1 MPPVGIGASRFA
13 SALETG
19 EAKLWVLLIGV
30 NQYQDEALPP
40 LRYAALDCQ
49 GVGEALSGATQAFPQ
64 KEFLIHHDLVP
75 ETPTLATIQASLQRL
90 VREAKP
96 KDTVLTYFSGH
107 GIVDPASHQ
116 TVLCVA
122 DTQKQNALQTGLDLQ
137 AMLQTLGE
145 CDAHSQIVWLDAC
158 HSGNITLSGAKE
170 SGAKGQSADPAL
182 LNPTPQLLELLR
194 QRAARNRGFYALLS
208 CDQGQQSWE
217 FPDLGH
223 GVFSYY
229 LMRGLRGEAAGVHG
243 VIDADGLYRY
253 VYHQTLQYVEQTNQQ
268 LRLVNQQK
276 RNKGDTHFHSEYSLQ
291 TPKRIVEGVGETI
304 LGLKPQMTHIWQKR
318 QALLIDGLIE
328 HPLKGQPEEAP
339 AAALSKLNSAMT
351 RNLIE
356 PIAEVLRGDGSFDL
370 QCFSPSDYPA
380 SNRPWL
386 EARNAIL
393 RFLQFDPAS
402 SEPRLSPVQQVATR
416 LLYLRGSIV
425 TSEEGDSWL
434 VLGDGVQISRAW
446 LRQELRRSR
455 VAQQVVILDCPGAM
469 DLENWLDDLKIESE
483 YGQCILACASPAD
496 DPELFAQVLLEAL
509 ISANPQTGLPIATL
523 LAKLQTNLDGLG
535 LTCHLRLSGS
545 QGLIEVLPST
555 SGNSPPASTEPM
567 PAIALVLPVQA
578 TNPQTAASAL
588 IVLEPIKDEPALS
601 DLKNR
606 LLPVLLSLVGPVAP
620 TLIAQAAAH
629 ANHPNGLIETIL
641 QLLPASQCAAFE
653 RQAQVMIQTSLRS
666 APSVTQ
672 EEIAL
677 PSSERVRFVKFIGSQ
692 LETPEETPAK
702 QVVPILRETPHPT
715 TPHQS
720 ASDAEGLSSEH
731 LEVVKQVL
739 LELVGPI
746 TSVLLNQIPPETTG
760 VAALVA
766 ALSNHLSAQ
775 QCATLEQRLLLIS
788 SVPLQTEQ
796 QLALPSSE
804 GVRFASVGSSKLNQV
819 STGSGRGISTNST
832 SRAIDET
839 FIQTCEYELTRIVGP
854 VAKWIVNGQ
863 RGEISNMSSV
873 AFVEVLAA
881 NISNAQK
888 AAEFRQRLL
897 NVNY

>member
-1 MPPVGIGASRFA
+1 MPPVGVGASRFA

-49 GVGEALSGATQAFPQ
+49 GLGEALSEATQAFPQ

-75 ETPTLATIQASLQRL
+75 ETPTLTQIQASLQRL

-107 GIVDPASHQ
+107 GIVDPVSHQ

-122 DTQKQNALQTGLDLQ
+122 DTQKQHALQTGLGLH

-158 HSGNITLSGAKE
+158 HSGNITLSGAK
-170 SGAKGQSADPAL
+170 GQSADPAL

-194 QRAARNRGFYALLS
+194 QRAAKSRGFYALLS

-229 LMRGLRGEAAGVHG
+229 LMRGLRGEAAGIHG

-276 RNKGDTHFHSEYSLQ
+276 RNKGETHFHSEYSLQ

-304 LGLKPQMTHIWQKR
+304 LGLKPQMTYIWQKR
-318 QALLIDGLIE
+318 QALLIDGWIK
-328 HPLKGQPEEAP
+328 PPSNRAISQ
-339 AAALSKLNSAMT
+339 SV
-351 RNLIE
+351 IE

-370 QCFSPSDYPA
+370 QCFSPSDDPA
-380 SNRPWL
+380 IAHPWL
-386 EARNAIL
+386 EVRNAIL
-393 RFLQFDPAS
+393 RFLQADSAA

-416 LLYLRGSIV
+416 LLYLRGRIV
-425 TSEEGDSWL
+425 TSEEGDCGL
-434 VLGDGVQISRAW
+434 VLGEGVQISRAW

-455 VAQQVVILDCPGAM
+455 LAQQVVILDCPGAI
-469 DLENWLDDLKIESE
+469 DLEDWLDDLKIESD
-483 YGQCILACASPAD
+483 YGQCILACASPSD

-509 ISANPQTGLPIATL
+509 IAANPQTGLPIATL

-535 LTCHLRLSGS
+535 LTCHLWLSGT
-545 QGLIEVLPST
+545 QGLIEVLPSI
-555 SGNSPPASTEPM
+555 SGNRPSSTEPM
-567 PAIALVLPVQA
+567 PAVALPLPHATSASVLPRPA
-578 TNPQTAASAL
+578 TDPQTAASVPIAL
-588 IVLEPIKDEPALS
+588 SIEPEPDLS

-606 LLPVLLSLVGPVAP
+606 LLPVLLALVGPVAP
-620 TLIAQAAAH
+620 TLIAQAAEIAH
-629 ANHPNGLIETIL
+629 HPDGLIETIL
-641 QLLPASQCAAFE
+641 QLLPASQRAAFE
-653 RQAQVMIQTSLRS
+653 HQAQVVIQASPRS
-666 APSVTQ
+666 AQTITPEKT
-672 EEIAL
+672 AL
-677 PSSERVRFVKFIGSQ
+677 PISDRVRAKSVGTQ
-692 LETPEETPAK
+692 LEPPA
-702 QVVPILRETPHPT
+702 QPV
-715 TPHQS
+715 
-720 ASDAEGLSSEH
+720 DAEGLSAEH
-731 LEVVKQVL
+731 WAVAQQVL

-746 TSVLLNQIPPETTG
+746 ASVLLNQIPPQTPSI
-760 VAALVA
+760 AALVA
-766 ALSNHLSAQ
+766 ALSHHLSVQ
-775 QCATLEQRLLLIS
+775 QCAILKQRLSLIS
-788 SVPLQTEQ
+788 PQTDQ
-796 QLALPSSE
+796 RLALPSSE
-804 GVRFASVGSSKLNQV
+804 EVEFAKSVGAPKLDQV
-819 STGSGRGISTNST
+819 STGSGRGISIDSA
-832 SRAIDET
+832 SCPIDEI
-839 FIQTCEYELTRIVGP
+839 FIQTCEHELTRIVGP
-854 VAKWIVNGQ
+854 VAKWIVNGH
-863 RGEISNMSSV
+863 RSEISTMSSD

-881 NISNAQK
+881 NIPNDQK
-888 AAEFRQRLL
+888 ATEFRQRLL
-897 NVNY
+897 KPWLLK

>member
-1 MPPVGIGASRFA
+1 MPPVGVGASRFA
-13 SALETG
+13 STLETG

-30 NQYQDEALPP
+30 NQYQDGSLPS

-49 GVGEALSGATQAFPQ
+49 GLGEALSGATQAFPQ

-75 ETPTLATIQASLQRL
+75 EKPTLATIQASLQRL

-137 AMLQTLGE
+137 AMLQMLGE
-145 CDAHSQIVWLDAC
+145 CEAHSQIVWLDAC
-158 HSGNITLSGAKE
+158 HSGNITLSGAKR
-170 SGAKGQSADPAL
+170 SGAKGQSAELAL

-194 QRAARNRGFYALLS
+194 QRAAKSRGFYALLS

-229 LMRGLRGEAAGVHG
+229 LMRGLRGEAAGADG

-276 RNKGDTHFHSEYSLQ
+276 RNKRDTHFHSEYSPQ

-304 LGLKPQMTHIWQKR
+304 LGLKPQTTQIWQKR

-328 HPLKGQPEEAP
+328 HPP
-339 AAALSKLNSAMT
+339 AAALSKLNSAIPGSLT
-351 RNLIE
+351 
-356 PIAEVLRGDGSFDL
+356 PIAEVLRGDGSFEL
-370 QCFSPSDYPA
+370 QCFSPSDYPEI
-380 SNRPWL
+380 NRPWL
-386 EARNAIL
+386 EVRNAIL

-402 SEPRLSPVQQVATR
+402 SEPRLSLVQQVATR

-455 VAQQVVILDCPGAM
+455 VAQQIVILDCPGAM
-469 DLENWLDDLKIESE
+469 GLEDWLDDLKIESE

-509 ISANPQTGLPIATL
+509 IAAKSQTGLPIATL

-535 LTCHLRLSGS
+535 LTCHLWLSGS
-545 QGLIEVLPST
+545 QGLIEVLPT
-555 SGNSPPASTEPM
+555 SGNSLPASTEPM
-567 PAIALVLPVQA
+567 LATASLLPVQV
-578 TNPQTAASAL
+578 TDPQTAVSAQ
-588 IVLEPIKDEPALS
+588 IVLEPSNDDPTLS

-620 TLIAQAAAH
+620 TVIAQAATH
-629 ANHPNGLIETIL
+629 TNNPSDLIETIL

-653 RQAQVMIQTSLRS
+653 RQAQVAIQTSPRS
-666 APSVTQ
+666 AQSVPQ

-677 PSSERVRFVKFIGSQ
+677 PNAERVRFAKSVGSQ
-692 LETPEETPAK
+692 LETPEKTH
-702 QVVPILRETPHPT
+702 V
-715 TPHQS
+715 
-720 ASDAEGLSSEH
+720 EGLSSEH
-731 LEVVKQVL
+731 LAVVKQVL

-746 TSVLLNQIPPETTG
+746 ASVLLNQIPSETTS
-760 VAALVA
+760 VAELVA

-775 QCATLEQRLLLIS
+775 QCATLQQRLSLIS
-788 SVPLQTEQ
+788 SVLPQTKQ
-796 QLALPSSE
+796 RLALPSSA
-804 GVRFASVGSSKLNQV
+804 GVRAKSVGSSKLDQV
-819 STGSGRGISTNST
+819 FTGSGRGISTDFNSL
-832 SRAIDET
+832 AIDET

-854 VAKWIVNGQ
+854 VAKWIVNKQ

-873 AFVEVLAA
+873 EFVDVLAA
-881 NISNAQK
+881 NISNDQK

-897 NVNY
+897 NANS

>member
-1 MPPVGIGASRFA
+1 MPPVGVGASRFA

-40 LRYAALDCQ
+40 LRYAAIDCQ
-49 GVGEALSGATQAFPQ
+49 GLGEALSGATQAFPQ

-75 ETPTLATIQASLQRL
+75 ETPTLATIQASLRRL

-158 HSGNITLSGAKE
+158 HSGNITLSGVKR
-170 SGAKGQSADPAL
+170 SGAKGQSAAPAL

-194 QRAARNRGFYALLS
+194 QRAAKSRGFYALLS

-229 LMRGLRGEAAGVHG
+229 LMRGLRGEAADVHG

-276 RNKGDTHFHSEYSLQ
+276 RNKGDTHFHSEYSPQ

-304 LGLKPQMTHIWQKR
+304 LGLKPQITHIWQKR

-328 HPLKGQPEEAP
+328 HPL
-339 AAALSKLNSAMT
+339 NSAIPRSLT
-351 RNLIE
+351 E

-380 SNRPWL
+380 IEHPWL
-386 EARNAIL
+386 EVRNAIL

-402 SEPRLSPVQQVATR
+402 SEPRLSLVQQVATR

-455 VAQQVVILDCPGAM
+455 VAQQVVILDCPGAIG
-469 DLENWLDDLKIESE
+469 LEDWLDDLKIESE
-483 YGQCILACASPAD
+483 YGQCILACTSPAD

-509 ISANPQTGLPIATL
+509 IAANSQTGLPIATL

-535 LTCHLRLSGS
+535 LTCHLWLSGS

-567 PAIALVLPVQA
+567 PVIANVLPAQV
-578 TNPQTAASAL
+578 TDPQTAASAL
-588 IVLEPIKDEPALS
+588 IVLEPIKDDPALS

-629 ANHPNGLIETIL
+629 TNHPNDLIETIL
-641 QLLPASQCAAFE
+641 QLLPASRCAAFE
-653 RQAQVMIQTSLRS
+653 RQAQVVLQTSPRS
-666 APSVTQ
+666 AQSVTQ

-677 PSSERVRFVKFIGSQ
+677 PSSERVRSAKSVGSQ
-692 LETPEETPAK
+692 LETPEETPTK
-702 QVVPILRETPHPT
+702 QVVPILPETPHPT

-720 ASDAEGLSSEH
+720 TSDAEGLSSEH
-731 LEVVKQVL
+731 LAVVKQVL

-746 TSVLLNQIPPETTG
+746 TSVLLNQIPSETTS

-775 QCATLEQRLLLIS
+775 QSATLKQRLSLIS
-788 SVPLQTEQ
+788 SVPPQTEQ
-796 QLALPSSE
+796 RLVLPSSA
-804 GVRFASVGSSKLNQV
+804 GVRFAKSVGSSKLDQV
-819 STGSGRGISTNST
+819 STGSGRGISTDSNSL
-832 SRAIDET
+832 AIDET

-881 NISNAQK
+881 NIPNDQK

-897 NVNY
+897 NVNS